1 MTDAATIT
9 VHGLASVPAT
19 PDEAVLAFELKALR
33 PASEEA
39 YADVAERSRRF
50 DELCESLGLDR
61 SARFTQGVSVREER
75 EHDGGE
81 WRHRGY
87 LASNRVLIRL
97 GDPQLVARLLKNAIE
112 SVQAHVAGP
121 WWQVARTNPAR
132 AEACRLA
139 AAEARRKA
147 EAYAEAL
154 GARLGA
160 IVEVREPESRGYE
173 FLEMG
178 RPLSFGAIDAGGEPE
193 IPLHAGNLDVS
204 AVVDVTFALE
214 HS

>member
-1 MTDAATIT
+1 MT

-33 PASEEA
+33 PSSEEA
-39 YADVAERSRRF
+39 YADVAARSGRF
-50 DELCESLGLDR
+50 DELCDSLGVEKA
-61 SARFTQGVSVREER
+61 ARFTQGVTVREER
-75 EHDGGE
+75 EHDGRE

-97 GDPQLVARLLKNAIE
+97 GDPQLVAALLRNAIDT
-112 SVQAHVAGP
+112 VQAQVAGP

-132 AEACRLA
+132 TEACRLA
-139 AAEARRKA
+139 AVEARRKA

-154 GARLGA
+154 GVRLGA

-173 FLEMG
+173 FSQLG
-178 RPLSFGAIDAGGEPE
+178 APLSFSAIDAGGQPE
-193 IPLHAGNLDVS
+193 VPLHAGSLDVS
-204 AVVDVTFALE
+204 AVVDVTFAVE
-214 HS
+214 

>member
-1 MTDAATIT
+1 MTETATIT

-33 PASEEA
+33 PSSEEA

-50 DELCESLGLDR
+50 DELCDSLGVEGP
-61 SARFTQGVSVREER
+61 ARFTQGVSVREER
-75 EHDGGE
+75 EHDGKE

-87 LASNRVLIRL
+87 LASNRVLVRL
-97 GDPQLVARLLKNAIE
+97 ADPQLVATLLRNAIE
-112 SVQAHVAGP
+112 RVQAHVAGP

-154 GARLGA
+154 GIRLGA

-173 FLEMG
+173 HLELG
-178 RPLSFGAIDAGGEPE
+178 APLSFSAIDAGPPE
-193 IPLHAGNLDVS
+193 IPLHAGSLDVS
-204 AVVDVTFALE
+204 AVVDVTFAVE
-214 HS
+214 